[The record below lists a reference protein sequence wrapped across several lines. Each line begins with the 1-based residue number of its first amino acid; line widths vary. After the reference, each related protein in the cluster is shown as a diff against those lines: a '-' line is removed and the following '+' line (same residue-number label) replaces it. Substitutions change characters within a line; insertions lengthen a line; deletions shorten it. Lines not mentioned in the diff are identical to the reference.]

1 MPYCFLRIKILLCS
15 VEEYILISFNHVSHN
30 FGAFKLKDIT
40 FHVDDGEYFVII
52 GPTGAG
58 KTLILEIIAGFYN
71 PSEGNITLNDQNALT
86 LPPENR
92 NIGFVYQDYA
102 LFPHMTVQENI
113 SFGLEMQG
121 LSSAEIERKV
131 FQTMETLKI
140 SKLNT
145 RYPINLSGGEMQRVA
160 LARALVV
167 EPKILLLDEPLSAL
181 DTRTREALRRELKRL
196 HEIKGIT
203 TIHVTHDQND
213 ALLPGDRIA
222 VIIDGEMVQIGSP
235 LEVYNEPT
243 SLKVAEFTRVE
254 NILEGE
260 IKKYQDG
267 VATIGIKNYSLKVSS
282 HIREGH
288 VYVVIR
294 PEDIILSKVPLES
307 SAQNMLECTITE
319 VSPFGLVYHIRVDK
333 GFSSVVTKQS
343 IENLELAK
351 GSQIYASFKAT
362 AAHIIRK

>member
-1 MPYCFLRIKILLCS
+1 
-15 VEEYILISFNHVSHN
+15 
-30 FGAFKLKDIT
+30 
-40 FHVDDGEYFVII
+40 
-52 GPTGAG
+52 
-58 KTLILEIIAGFYN
+58 
-71 PSEGNITLNDQNALT
+71 
-86 LPPENR
+86 
-92 NIGFVYQDYA
+92 
-102 LFPHMTVQENI
+102 
-113 SFGLEMQG
+113 
-121 LSSAEIERKV
+121 
-131 FQTMETLKI
+131 
-140 SKLNT
+140 
-145 RYPINLSGGEMQRVA
+145 MQRVA

-213 ALLPGDRIA
+213 ALL
-222 VIIDGEMVQIGSP
+222 IGSP

-260 IKKYQDG
+260 ITKYQDG

-294 PEDIILSKVPLES
+294 PEDIILSFWS
-307 SAQNMLECTITE
+307 
-319 VSPFGLVYHIRVDK
+319 GLPYPC
-333 GFSSVVTKQS
+333 G
-343 IENLELAK
+343 
-351 GSQIYASFKAT
+351 
-362 AAHIIRK
+362 